1 MPARTHKSVP
11 TQRHSGQTFVSESD
25 AVALEEP
32 LEIRVDDEVFAVTL
46 RSPGDD
52 QELVAGLLWAEGLI
66 GDRRDLGSIV
76 HCGRSGEE
84 GYGNVIEVVS
94 APGKVIALEETTRRG
109 TLISSACGV
118 CGRRSIDDLCQRTR
132 PVRSERRLKAAQV
145 HEFVSALRG
154 HQSAFAVTGG
164 VHAAGLYLGDELAL
178 VREDIGRHNAVDKV
192 FGRMLLDGRVPLSDA
207 VLVVS
212 GRAGFEIVQK
222 ACVAEVPF
230 VISVSA
236 PSSMAVDLA
245 ETVGITLIGFA
256 RSGSF
261 RVYCH
266 PERLV

>member
-1 MPARTHKSVP
+1 MPAKTHKPVA
-11 TQRHSGQTFVSESD
+11 THRHTEQSYAAEED

-66 GDRRDLGSIV
+66 RGRGDLGSIS
-76 HCGRSGEE
+76 HCGRTDDA

-118 CGRRSIDDLCQRTR
+118 CGRRSIDDLCKRTR
-132 PVRSERRLKAAQV
+132 PVRSARTLSASQV
-145 HEFVSALRG
+145 SDFVGALRA

-164 VHAAGLYLGDELAL
+164 VHAAGLYLGDELVV

-192 FGRMLLDGRVPLSDA
+192 FGRMLLDDRVPLKDT

-245 ETVGITLIGFA
+245 EAVGITLVGFA
-256 RSGSF
+256 RNGSF